1 MGKKIL
7 VVDDEADIREII
19 QARLISNGYE
29 IIAAEDGF
37 IALSLAKREKPDLII
52 LDIVMPRMDG
62 YSALRELRKDN
73 ETADI
78 PVLILSVKE
87 KDKMED
93 MFYFQNISDYIEKP
107 FDSEELLEKVK
118 RILQENK

>member
-52 LDIVMPRMDG
+52 LDIMMPRMDG